1 MIEGTG
7 LVESQIKSYLE
18 TITLI
23 IQTQVQTLTK
33 NSSRQ
38 LQGKIDAF
46 NPTLPYT
53 FKN

>member
-1 MIEGTG
+1 MKNYGR
-7 LVESQIKSYLE
+7 ESQIKSYLE
-18 TITLI
+18 TITLT

-46 NPTLPYT
+46 SPNPSHV
-53 FKN
+53 F